1 MAPSTLYACSAG
13 TLRIAGLLESLSTKA
28 TAQLRVLEPFVVE
41 LRVERAW
48 CEYNVIK
55 CDCANIRCN
64 GHIGTLGDEM
74 NSL

>member
-41 LRVERAW
+41 LRVER
-48 CEYNVIK
+48 ERG
-55 CDCANIRCN
+55 ANIRCE
-64 GHIGTLGDEM
+64 L
-74 NSL
+74 L